1 MSRMKLENESFNLEY
16 KQEISKTD
24 KTWLKS
30 IVSFSNTSGGE
41 LIIGVEDR
49 TLLVVGIQED
59 RSSIEQR
66 IIESVSNN
74 IVPKP
79 MIDIRFRNVEDKDV
93 AIIDVMKGQNTP
105 YYIKSEGLENGCYVR
120 YGSTDR
126 LATES
131 ERQELLLS
139 RKSTYFSNE
148 IYEDN
153 FNKVVLNSEE
163 INDFIELINAKIRT
177 KKIID
182 INKLTEWSLI
192 KTLSKNR
199 VATNGYMLLTSNPFS
214 NGVIRIGVFEGNTKS
229 RLKTEFVIEGS
240 VIRQFEESLNTILEW
255 LEDGFTFEA
264 KREIKYKLP
273 PTAIRE
279 ILANAIVHRN
289 YIENHPIRISI
300 FRDRVE
306 IFSPGSFYDG
316 IQLSDALS
324 GVSKLRNPNIAEI
337 FYHLGII
344 EKWGSG
350 IIRANEEM
358 LRSNHQAVIFD
369 VSNHGI
375 NAILSM
381 ETVMYVRE
389 NTLSLENYLENKNLF
404 SRKEFERDLDF
415 TEHQARYY
423 IEKWLKEE
431 KIEKM
436 GQSRNSYYIVRK
448 R

>member
-1 MSRMKLENESFNLEY
+1 MNMNIFENESFNLEY
-16 KQEISKTD
+16 KKEISKLD

-41 LIIGVEDR
+41 LVIGIEDR
-49 TLLVVGIQED
+49 TLVVVGIKED
-59 RSSIEQR
+59 RSTIEQR

-74 IVPKP
+74 IIPKP
-79 MIDIRFRNVEDKDV
+79 MIDISFRNIEDKDV
-93 AIIDVMKGQNTP
+93 VIVYVSKGQNTP
-105 YYIKSEGLENGCYVR
+105 YYLKSERLENGCFVR

-139 RKSTYFSNE
+139 RKSSYFSNE
-148 IYEDN
+148 IFEENYS
-153 FNKVVLNSEE
+153 KVYLSDDE
-163 INDFIELINAKIRT
+163 IRHFIELINSKIRT
-177 KKIID
+177 KKLID
-182 INKLTEWSLI
+182 FNKLLEWKLV
-192 KTLSKNR
+192 KTMNKNI
-199 VATNGYMLLTSNPFS
+199 VATNGYMLLTNNPFS
-214 NGVIRIGVFEGNTKS
+214 NGTIRIGVFEGNTKN
-229 RLKTEFVIEGS
+229 RLKTEFMVEGS
-240 VIRQFEESLNTILEW
+240 IINQFEESLETILQL
-255 LEDGFTFEA
+255 LEDGFTFES
-264 KREIKYKLP
+264 KRETKYKLP
-273 PTAIRE
+273 STAIRE

-289 YIENHPIRISI
+289 YIENHPIRISV
-300 FRDRVE
+300 FSDRVE

-324 GVSKLRNPNIAEI
+324 GISKLRNPNIAEI

-358 LRSNHQAVIFD
+358 IRNNYQEVMFD

-381 ETVMYVRE
+381 EKGLQVNESY
-389 NTLSLENYLENKNLF
+389 LSLENYLENKVSF
-404 SRKEFERDLDF
+404 SRREIENDLEI

-423 IEKWLKEE
+423 IEKWLKEN
-431 KIEKM
+431 KIERI
-436 GQSRNSYYIVRK
+436 GQTRRSHYIVIK
-448 R
+448 